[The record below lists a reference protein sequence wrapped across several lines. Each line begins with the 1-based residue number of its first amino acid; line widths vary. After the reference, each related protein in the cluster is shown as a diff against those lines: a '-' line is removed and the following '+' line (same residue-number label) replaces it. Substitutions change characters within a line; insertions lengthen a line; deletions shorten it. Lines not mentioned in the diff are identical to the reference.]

1 MRELIIGLL
10 IILALVLFLP
20 FLVRKVEHNLEAFLF
35 VMGLASVIISGEI
48 SAHLFKEILTNHLL
62 YMITGAVLVFSI
74 LFMALQKQIYVL
86 LEKIQA
92 HIPLNVFVFLMIV
105 ILGLGSSIITAIIA
119 ALLLV
124 EILYTLPLHREQKIT
139 INIIA
144 CFSIGLGAVLT
155 PIGEPLAT
163 VVVSRLHEDFFF
175 LLRETGIYIIPG
187 VVAMGLLAFFYI
199 NRITKKGLLD
209 TSEEKF
215 EKDAET
221 FRDAII
227 RALKIFLFVFA
238 LELLGTG
245 FGLLIDTY
253 VIKLSTHLL
262 YWLNMV
268 SAVLDNAT
276 LAAAEISVKMT
287 AQQVQAVLIGLL
299 ISGGMLIP
307 GNIPNIISA
316 GKLKISSTEW
326 GKIGVP
332 MGLITMGIYYVIL
345 FMI

>member
-1 MRELIIGLL
+1 MIIGLL
-10 IILALVLFLP
+10 IILLMVLVLP
-20 FLVRKVEHNLEAFLF
+20 FLVKLVEHNLEAFLF
-35 VMGLASVIISGEI
+35 IMGILSVIISGDI
-48 SAHLFKEILTNHLL
+48 SLPLFGEILSNHLL
-62 YMITGAVLVFSI
+62 YMITGAVLIFSV
-74 LFMALQKQIYVL
+74 LFIVLQKQIYVL
-86 LEKIQA
+86 MEKVQKY
-92 HIPLNVFVFLMIV
+92 IPLNVFVFLMVV

-119 ALLLV
+119 SLLLV
-124 EILYTLPLHREQKIT
+124 EILYTLPLHRKQKIVV
-139 INIIA
+139 NIIA

-163 VVVSRLHEDFFF
+163 VVISRLHQDFFF

-187 VVAMGLLAFFYI
+187 VIAMGLLAFFYI
-199 NRITKKGLLD
+199 NKISRQGLLD

-215 EKDAET
+215 HKET
-221 FRDAII
+221 ETIRDAIM
-227 RALKIFLFVFA
+227 RAVKIFIFVFA

-245 FGLLIDTY
+245 FKPLIDNY
-253 VIKLSTHLL
+253 VIMLSTHLL
-262 YWLNMV
+262 FWLNMV

-276 LAAAEISVKMT
+276 LAAAEISVKMST
-287 AQQVQAVLIGLL
+287 QQIQAVLIGLL

-332 MGLITMGIYYVIL
+332 LGLITMGIYYVVL
-345 FMI
+345 FVF

>member
-1 MRELIIGLL
+1 MIIGLF

-20 FLVRKVEHNLEAFLF
+20 FVVRKVEHNLEAFLF
-35 VMGLASVIISGEI
+35 AMGLAAVIISGEI
-48 SAHLFKEILTNHLL
+48 SLHLFGEILTNHLL
-62 YMITGAVLVFSI
+62 YMITGAVLIFSI
-74 LFMALQKQIYVL
+74 LFISLQKHIYVF
-86 LEKIQA
+86 LEKIQKR
-92 HIPLNVFVFLMIV
+92 IPLNVFVLLMIV
-105 ILGLGSSIITAIIA
+105 ILGISSSIITAIIA

-124 EILYTLPLHREQKIT
+124 EILYTLPLHREQKI
-139 INIIA
+139 IVNIIA
-144 CFSIGLGAVLT
+144 CFSIGMGAVLT

-163 VVVSRLHEDFFF
+163 VVVSKLHEDFFF
-175 LLRETGIYIIPG
+175 LFRETARYIIPG
-187 VVAMGLLAFFYI
+187 VLAMGLMAFFYI

-209 TSEEKF
+209 TSEERF
-215 EKDAET
+215 EKSAET
-221 FRDAII
+221 FRDALV

-245 FGLLIDTY
+245 FKPLIDTY
-253 VIKLSTHLL
+253 VVMLSTHLL
-262 YWLNMV
+262 YWLNMI

-287 AQQVQAVLIGLL
+287 AEQIQAVLIGLL

-326 GKIGVP
+326 GKIGIP
-332 MGLITMGIYYVIL
+332 MGLITMAVYYVIL
-345 FMI
+345 FVF